1 MVACRRNRGIERSY
15 ELGLIFLRGGINYI
29 GFGLPENF

>member
-1 MVACRRNRGIERSY
+1 MVSYRRNRGIEHSY
-15 ELGLIFLRGGINYI
+15 ELGLIFLRGGMNYI